1 MPPAVRIDNNV
12 NLRVLI
18 IDDEPVARQRLRRLL
33 RSEADIDVLAER
45 GDGRAAVLAIEE
57 HQPDLI
63 FLDVQMPEMNG
74 FDVLAAV
81 GPPTRMPAVIFV
93 TAYDRF
99 ALQAFEAQ
107 AVDYLLKPFGEERVR
122 KALERVRKFLAGDT
136 QRSLQDR
143 ITSLLHATA
152 GARGAPCVLVRQRG
166 RVLVL
171 RPNEIDWIEAYGDY
185 VRLHVRLAHGSSG
198 LAHGSSGHEVHLIRA
213 TLTDMEQRLGSHGFV
228 RIHRSRLVNWDR
240 VREFVLDGEQES
252 VVVLKDGVR
261 LNASQTC
268 LKTLQ
273 HRLDSIS

>member
-1 MPPAVRIDNNV
+1 M

-18 IDDEPVARQRLRRLL
+18 VDDEALARQRLRRLL
-33 RSEADIDVLAER
+33 RSEADIDVLAEC
-45 GDGRAAVLAIEE
+45 GDGCAAVVAIEE
-57 HQPDLI
+57 HHPDLI
-63 FLDVQMPEMNG
+63 FLDVQMPQMSG

-81 GPPTRMPAVIFV
+81 EPPTRMPAVIFV

-136 QRSLQDR
+136 QRLAQDQ
-143 ITSLLHATA
+143 IAGLLRATA
-152 GARGAPCVLVRQRG
+152 ATRGAPCVLVRQRG

-171 RPNEIDWIEAYGDY
+171 RPNEIDWMEACGDY
-185 VRLHVRLAHGSSG
+185 VRLYVRLAHGSSG
-198 LAHGSSGHEVHLIRA
+198 LAHGSSGHEAHLIRA

-240 VREFVLDGEQES
+240 VRELALDGERES

-261 LNASQTC
+261 LNASHTC
-268 LKTLQ
+268 LKDLQ
-273 HRLDSIS
+273 QRLDSIS